1 MSLWTHTKKKS
12 KAMSKSIENMAHDY
26 VVACL
31 QAGKRQDD
39 INIDVAIEMAEEVKR
54 KARPID
60 AQLAK
65 DDLEE
70 ARYRR

>member
-1 MSLWTHTKKKS
+1 
-12 KAMSKSIENMAHDY
+12 MSKSIEDMAHDY

-39 INIDVAIEMAEEVKR
+39 INVDVAIAMAEEVKR
-54 KARPID
+54 KARPVDQRI
-60 AQLAK
+60 AQ